1 MSDHHQPVGVVGS
14 GSFGT
19 AVSNVLSKNR
29 KVLLYSRRKEVVE
42 TIIETGEHKGKKLSE
57 NIVPTNDLEEIAKS
71 CTIIFP
77 IVPAA
82 HFRQMMKEFSPFLK
96 PYHILI
102 HGTKGLDSPPSFLP
116 RGKDESSHPAAAEHP
131 AGQAGAVAQPLS
143 REQVRT
149 MSEVILEES
158 VVKRVGC
165 FSGPNLARELND
177 DQLAATV
184 VASKFDE
191 VIKEGQKALASQRF
205 KVYGSYELTGIEL
218 AGALK
223 NVIAIASGAICG
235 LGYGKNAEG
244 MLLSRGL
251 AEITTLGKALGGS
264 TQAFLGLAGVGDL
277 IATCSSPLSRNF
289 SVGYGLAKGKKL
301 NEILLGMDDVAE
313 GVHTIPIIKSLA
325 DYYSVRAPITQTLYK
340 ILFFGFSLEEG
351 ISFLMNYP
359 LTKDVDFL

>member
-1 MSDHHQPVGVVGS
+1 MTNDQPVGVIGS

-19 AVSNVLSKNR
+19 AIANILSKNK
-29 KVLLYSRRKEVVE
+29 KVLLYTRRQDVVE

-57 NIVPTNDLEEIAKS
+57 NIIPTNDLEEIAVS
-71 CTIIFP
+71 CTLIFP
-77 IVPAA
+77 IIPSAY
-82 HFRQMMKEFSPFLK
+82 FRKTIKEISPFLK

-102 HGTKGLDSPPSFLP
+102 HGTKGLDI
-116 RGKDESSHPAAAEHP
+116 PAALP
-131 AGQAGAVAQPLS
+131 IPLRPLS
-143 REQVRT
+143 RQEVRT
-149 MSEVILEES
+149 ITEVILEETI
-158 VVKRVGC
+158 VKRVGC

-177 DQLAATV
+177 EQLAATV

-191 VIKEGQKALASQRF
+191 VIKEGQKALGSHRF

-223 NVIAIASGAICG
+223 NVIAIASGALNG
-235 LGYGKNAEG
+235 LGYGENAKA

-251 AEITTLGKALGGS
+251 AEITILGKALGGTS
-264 TQAFLGLAGVGDL
+264 QAFLGLAGVGDL

-289 SVGYGLAKGKKL
+289 SVGFGLAKGKKL
-301 NEILLGMDDVAE
+301 NEILVGMNDVAE
-313 GVHTIPIIKSLA
+313 GVHTVPIIKSLA

-340 ILFFGFSLEEG
+340 ILFNDYSIEEG

>member
-1 MSDHHQPVGVVGS
+1 MINDQPVGVIGS

-19 AVSNVLSKNR
+19 AIANILSKNR
-29 KVLLYSRRKEVVE
+29 KVLLYSRRKDVVDS
-42 TIIETGEHKGKKLSE
+42 IIETGEHKGKKLSGS
-57 NIVPTNDLEEIAKS
+57 VFPTTSLEEIAGS
-71 CTIIFP
+71 CSLIFP
-77 IVPAA
+77 IIPSAF
-82 HFRQMMKEFSPFLK
+82 FRGLIKEISPFLK

-102 HGTKGLDSPPSFLP
+102 HGTKGLDIPSSLPSPLL
-116 RGKDESSHPAAAEHP
+116 
-131 AGQAGAVAQPLS
+131 PLS

-149 MSEVILEES
+149 MTEVILEES

-165 FSGPNLARELND
+165 FSGPNLARELSD

-191 VIKEGQKALASQRF
+191 VIKEGQKALGSHRF

-218 AGALK
+218 SGALK
-223 NVIAIASGAICG
+223 NVIAIASGALNG
-235 LGYGKNAEG
+235 LGYGENAKA

-251 AEITTLGKALGGS
+251 AEITILGRALGGS

-289 SVGYGLAKGKKL
+289 SVGYGLAKGQKL
-301 NEILLGMDDVAE
+301 SDILAGMNDVAE
-313 GVHTIPIIKSLA
+313 GVHTVPIIKALA
-325 DYYSVRAPITQTLYK
+325 DYYSVRAPITQTLFK
-340 ILFFGFSLEEG
+340 ILFNDYSIKEG

>member
-1 MSDHHQPVGVVGS
+1 MAIDQPVGVIGS

-19 AVSNVLSKNR
+19 AIANILSKNR
-29 KVLLYSRRKEVVE
+29 RVLLYTRRREVADS
-42 TIIETGEHKGKKLSE
+42 IIETGEHKGKKLSGSISPTT
-57 NIVPTNDLEEIAKS
+57 NIEELARA
-71 CTIIFP
+71 CTLIFP
-77 IVPAA
+77 IVPSAN
-82 HFRQMMKEFSPFLK
+82 FREMMREISPFLK

-102 HGTKGLDSPPSFLP
+102 HGTKGLDSPEL
-116 RGKDESSHPAAAEHP
+116 GGGDHP
-131 AGQAGAVAQPLS
+131 VKLT
-143 REQVRT
+143 RDQVRT
-149 MSEVILEES
+149 MSEVIIEES

-191 VIKEGQKALASQRF
+191 VIKEGQRALGSQRF

-223 NVIAIASGAICG
+223 NVIAIASGAIHG
-235 LGYGKNAEG
+235 LGYGENAKA

-251 AEITTLGKALGGS
+251 AEITIMGKALGGNS
-264 TQAFLGLAGVGDL
+264 QAFLGLAGVGDL

-301 NEILLGMDDVAE
+301 EEILAGMNDVAE

-325 DYYSVRAPITQTLYK
+325 DSSSVRAPITQTLYK
-340 ILFFGFSLEEG
+340 ILFQDFSLEEG
-351 ISFLMNYP
+351 VSFLMNYP

>member
-1 MSDHHQPVGVVGS
+1 MKATDIEQPVGVIGS

-19 AVSNVLSKNR
+19 AIANILSKNR
-29 KVLLYSRRKEVVE
+29 KVLLYSRRPDV
-42 TIIETGEHKGKKLSE
+42 IISMTETGEHKGKKLSG
-57 NIVPTNDLEEIAKS
+57 NITPINDLKELTNS
-71 CTIIFP
+71 CSLIFP

-82 HFRQMMKEFSPFLK
+82 FFRQMIRDISPCLK
-96 PYHILI
+96 PYHVLI
-102 HGTKGLDSPPSFLP
+102 HGTKGLDSPPLP
-116 RGKDESSHPAAAEHP
+116 PEGGEK
-131 AGQAGAVAQPLS
+131 GLLS

-177 DQLAATV
+177 DQFAATV

-191 VIKEGQKALASQRF
+191 VIKEGQKALASHRF

-223 NVIAIASGAICG
+223 NVIAIASGALHG
-235 LGYGKNAEG
+235 LGYGENAKA

-251 AEITTLGKALGGS
+251 AEITVLGKALGG
-264 TQAFLGLAGVGDL
+264 TPQAFLGLAGVGDL

-289 SVGYGLAKGKKL
+289 SVGFGLAKGKKL
-301 NEILLGMDDVAE
+301 HEILAGMNDVAE

-325 DYYSVRAPITQTLYK
+325 ARYSVRAPITQTLFK
-340 ILFFGFSLEEG
+340 ILFNDFSIADG
-351 ISFLMNYP
+351 IAFLMNYP

>member
-1 MSDHHQPVGVVGS
+1 MKAQHPVGVIGS

-19 AVSNVLSKNR
+19 AIANVLSKNR
-29 KVLLYSRRKEVVE
+29 DVLLYSRRKDVVE
-42 TIIETGEHKGKKLSE
+42 SIIETGEHKGKKLSE
-57 NIVPTNDLEEIAKS
+57 NITPIGNLEEIAKNCS
-71 CTIIFP
+71 LIFP

-82 HFRQMMKEFSPFLK
+82 HFREMMKEISPFLK

-102 HGTKGLDSPPSFLP
+102 HGTKGLDSPRKNNEQEGRTPF
-116 RGKDESSHPAAAEHP
+116 
-131 AGQAGAVAQPLS
+131 S

-158 VVKRVGC
+158 VVNRVGC
-165 FSGPNLARELND
+165 FSGPNLSRELND

-191 VIKEGQKALASQRF
+191 VIKEGQRALASNRF

-223 NVIAIASGAICG
+223 NVIAIASGALSG
-235 LGYGKNAEG
+235 LGYGENAKA

-251 AEITTLGKALGGS
+251 VEITFLGKALGGN

-289 SVGYGLAKGKKL
+289 SVGFGLAKGKKL
-301 NEILLGMDDVAE
+301 DEILAGMNDIAE
-313 GVHTIPIIKSLA
+313 GVHTVPIIKSMA
-325 DYYSVRAPITQTLYK
+325 DFYSVRAPITQTLHK
-340 ILFFGFSLEEG
+340 ILFHNFSIEEG

-359 LTKDVDFL
+359 ITRDVDFL